1 MIRLFLIAAVLVAP
15 SLASAK
21 EYYLLG
27 ELNKPV
33 VEEVIE
39 TAGESDRSK
48 PVRTFLSSRIKNL
61 KWHPLGNTVRRFK
74 NKE

>member
-1 MIRLFLIAAVLVAP
+1 MRKLFLVTAIAVTP

-48 PVRTFLSSRIKNL
+48 PVRTFLSNRIKNL
-61 KWHPLGNTVRRFK
+61 KWHPVGNTVRKLK
-74 NKE
+74 NKG

>member
-1 MIRLFLIAAVLVAP
+1 MSKLFLVAAIMVTP

-21 EYYLLG
+21 EHYLLG
-27 ELNKPV
+27 QLNKPA

-39 TAGESDRSK
+39 TVGECDRRK

-61 KWHPLGNTVRRFK
+61 KWRPVYNTVQKLRT
-74 NKE
+74 KE

>member
-1 MIRLFLIAAVLVAP
+1 MRKLFLVAVLAATP

-27 ELNKPV
+27 ELNKPA

-39 TAGESDRSK
+39 TVGESDRRK
-48 PVRTFLSSRIKNL
+48 PVRTFLSTRIKSVGGILANL
-61 KWHPLGNTVRRFK
+61 R

>member
-1 MIRLFLIAAVLVAP
+1 MRKLFLVAAIAVTP

-39 TAGESDRSK
+39 TVGESDRRK
-48 PVRTFLSSRIKNL
+48 PVRTFLSTRIKSVGGILANL
-61 KWHPLGNTVRRFK
+61 R